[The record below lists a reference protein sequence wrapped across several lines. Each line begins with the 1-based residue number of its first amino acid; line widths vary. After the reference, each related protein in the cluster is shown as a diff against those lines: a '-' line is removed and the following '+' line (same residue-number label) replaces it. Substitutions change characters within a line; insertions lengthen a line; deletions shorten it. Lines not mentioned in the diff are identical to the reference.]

1 MIRNL
6 TRTLGI
12 TLAALALFSLS
23 ALAADT
29 AAPAAAASTYNV
41 DGAHSSVGFMV
52 RHLVGKVPGNFKE
65 FSGAITGDPKDPQNA
80 SITLTIK
87 AASIN
92 TGNDGRDKHLNSP
105 DFFDTAKFPEITF
118 KSTKITPKGGDQFEV
133 AGTFTMHGV
142 SKDIVVPVTFAGTAK
157 DPWGN
162 ERAGFSVQMTLN
174 RKDYG
179 IIWNKTLDTG
189 GTLLGEDV
197 AVTIE
202 LEAVKKAPEKK

>member
-1 MIRNL
+1 MIRNF

-12 TLAALALFSLS
+12 TLAALALVTMS

-29 AAPAAAASTYNV
+29 AAPAPSTYSV
-41 DGAHSSVGFMV
+41 DVAHSSVGFV
-52 RHLVGKVPGNFKE
+52 IRHLVGKVPGNFKE
-65 FSGAITGDPKDPQNA
+65 FSGTITGDPKDPQNA

-87 AASIN
+87 AATIN
-92 TGNDGRDKHLNSP
+92 TSNEQRDKHLNSP
-105 DFFDTAKFPEITF
+105 DFFDTAKYPEITF
-118 KSTKITPKGGDQFEV
+118 KSTKITPKGGDQYEV

-142 SKDIVVPVTFAGTAK
+142 TKDIVVPVTFNGTTK

-179 IIWNKTLDTG
+179 IIWNKALDTG

-197 AVTIE
+197 AINVE
-202 LEAVKKAPEKK
+202 LEAVKKAAEKK